1 MTVLEVLPFCVN
13 GANDGTF
20 LVLTLCW
27 CEFTNRVRNGD
38 AGLSRI
44 RDLAFLG

>member
-27 CEFTNRVRNGD
+27 CEFTKVSGWRR
-38 AGLSRI
+38 RT
-44 RDLAFLG
+44 